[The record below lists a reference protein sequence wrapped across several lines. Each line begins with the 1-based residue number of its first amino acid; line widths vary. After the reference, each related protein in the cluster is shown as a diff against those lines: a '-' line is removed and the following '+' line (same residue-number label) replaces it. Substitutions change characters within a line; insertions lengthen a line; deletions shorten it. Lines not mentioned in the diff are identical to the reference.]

1 MKGKDSM
8 DQKNFVKSLIAYNKT
23 AFEQVLSASSMAQA
37 QMEKVV
43 EMMLLQGHVPEE
55 GKKMIRDWLD
65 SMQKGRKDIQD
76 TMENSFR
83 QLETYLLSL
92 IP

>member
-1 MKGKDSM
+1 M
-8 DQKNFVKSLIAYNKT
+8 DQKSFVKSLIAYNKT
-23 AFEQVLSASSMAQA
+23 AFEQVLSASGMAQA

-43 EMMLLQGHVPEE
+43 EMMLLQGNVPEE
-55 GKKMIRDWLD
+55 GKKMVRDWLD
-65 SMQKGRKDIQD
+65 NMQKGRKDIQE
-76 TMENSFR
+76 TMDNSFR

>member
-1 MKGKDSM
+1 M
-8 DQKNFVKSLIAYNKT
+8 DQKSFVKSLIAYNKT

-37 QMEKVV
+37 QMDKVV
-43 EMMLLQGHVPEE
+43 EMMLLQGSVPEE
-55 GKKMIRDWLD
+55 GKKMVRDWLD
-65 SMQKGRKDIQD
+65 NLQKGRKDIQE
-76 TMENSFR
+76 TMDNSFK